1 MDKVLV
7 TGSAGFIGNSVVKR
21 LLREGYT
28 VIGVDNL
35 DEYYDVSLKQARL
48 DQLVGFEKFK
58 QFEVSIVEQQK
69 IRNIFAEFHP
79 NLVIHL
85 AAQAGVRSSITN
97 PQQYVDTNISGFLS
111 ILEGAKE
118 FKPDHIIFSSSS
130 SVYGLDAHLPYSEQI
145 GSNHPISMYA
155 VTKKT
160 NELMAHSY
168 AQIHRIPMTGLR
180 YFTVYGPWGR
190 PDMAVFKFVRS
201 ILNDEPISLYNNGDM
216 VRDFTYIDDVVE
228 CIFRL
233 LNQPAVPNEN
243 WDPIK
248 PDPATSSVPYQIFNV
263 GNANSITLRQL
274 VTTIEKCLGKKAK
287 IENEDMQTG
296 DMQGTLANTNCI
308 NSKLG
313 FKPSTNIEEGIT
325 AFVQWYLDYFGDS

>member
-1 MDKVLV
+1 MQGLLAIVLLS
-7 TGSAGFIGNSVVKR
+7 G
-21 LLREGYT
+21 LLREGHT

-35 DEYYDVSLKQARL
+35 DDYYDTTLKQARL
-48 DQLVGFEKFK
+48 NRLVGFNKFK
-58 QFEVSIVEQQK
+58 QYEVSIVEQQK
-69 IRNIFAEFHP
+69 IRDIFAEFKP
-79 NLVIHL
+79 NQVIHL
-85 AAQAGVRSSITN
+85 AAQAGVRLSITK
-97 PQQYVDTNISGFLS
+97 PQQYVDTNITGFLS
-111 ILEGAKE
+111 ILESAKE

-130 SVYGLDAHLPYSEQI
+130 SVYGLDAQIPYSEQV

-168 AQIHRIPMTGLR
+168 AQVYQIPMTGLR

-201 ILNDEPISLYNNGDM
+201 ILKDKPIYLYNSGDM
-216 VRDFTYIDDVVE
+216 VRDFTFIDDVVE

-233 LNQPAVPNEN
+233 LDQPAVSNEN
-243 WDPIK
+243 WNPNN

-263 GNANSITLRQL
+263 GNANPITLRQL
-274 VTTIEKCLGKKAK
+274 VAIIEKSLGKKAK
-287 IENEDMQTG
+287 IKNEVMQTG
-296 DMQGTLANTNCI
+296 DMLGTLADTSCI

-313 FKPSTNIEEGIT
+313 YKPTTSIEEGIA
-325 AFVQWYLDYFGDS
+325 AFVEWYLDYFGNT